1 MPINKIITI
10 PKLNIEVEFV
20 IGKNAQDNFNIIDN
34 AEPHH
39 IWFHIEG
46 QSSCHVI
53 AKLEE
58 PLDRK
63 NVKYVI
69 KQGAVLCKQ
78 HSKQNNQKNVP
89 IVYTNIENVTK
100 SNTTGSVVIQNQKM
114 INI

>member
-1 MPINKIITI
+1 MPISKIITI

-20 IGKNAQDNFNIIDN
+20 VGKNAQDNFNIIDD

-46 QSSCHVI
+46 HSSCHVI

-78 HSKQNNQKNVP
+78 HSKQDNQKNIP
-89 IVYTNIENVTK
+89 IVYTNVENVSK
-100 SNTTGSVVIQNQKM
+100 SDTLGSVIIKHQKT

>member
-1 MPINKIITI
+1 MPISKIITI

-20 IGKNAQDNFNIIDN
+20 VGKNAQDNFDIIDD

-46 QSSCHVI
+46 HSSCHVI

-78 HSKQNNQKNVP
+78 HSKQNNQKNIP
-89 IVYTNIENVTK
+89 IVYTNIENVSK
-100 SNTTGSVVIQNQKM
+100 SDTPGSVIIKNQKT